1 MLLDS
6 TTHLPEKPRSS
17 KAVVAARKA
26 EIARRYA
33 AKRSAFDLAKLI
45 AGKRRNEIEALIRY
59 RYGNLP
65 DTDDRDVLLCLWA
78 AHNQRSAHPQGAL
91 IELARRLGAHL
102 SKAEAETV
110 VSYVA
115 RFPRR
120 YKARTL
126 GKLLQLTEAERDA
139 CGITTIEAVD
149 VTPEQRK
156 RVGRAKHAS
165 VKRQRRRARGMQ
177 ARAQYLEDALSQ
189 TRPWEAERICRRTW
203 ERRRRKAAQGA
214 CRKSVPR
221 QCTEHIA
228 WGHTCDT
235 SRAERTQAVVAVIRA
250 NIEPAGDRVILRAGA
265 SAIPAGLVG
274 RIREAKAE
282 LLVMLATRPADRL
295 RAEKGGAA
303 PEAEL
308 VAPSAWF
315 QRIASPA
322 IGEPSLDE
330 PCAERRGR
338 VEERDGQ
345 FLHFCVTC
353 GAWGAFGYGV
363 SLRAGR
369 LGRWYCAAH
378 RPPCAE
384 QQL

>member
-1 MLLDS
+1 
-6 TTHLPEKPRSS
+6 
-17 KAVVAARKA
+17 
-26 EIARRYA
+26 
-33 AKRSAFDLAKLI
+33 
-45 AGKRRNEIEALIRY
+45 
-59 RYGNLP
+59 
-65 DTDDRDVLLCLWA
+65 
-78 AHNQRSAHPQGAL
+78 
-91 IELARRLGAHL
+91 
-102 SKAEAETV
+102 
-110 VSYVA
+110 
-115 RFPRR
+115 
-120 YKARTL
+120 
-126 GKLLQLTEAERDA
+126 
-139 CGITTIEAVD
+139 
-149 VTPEQRK
+149 
-156 RVGRAKHAS
+156 
-165 VKRQRRRARGMQ
+165 MQ